1 MPSTPPTFGTQLI
14 GQTENALGA
23 ILDRRLDGSGLNQ
36 RHWVTLTLA
45 MTSGEEIAQAALLAR
60 VSSALNLTP
69 ADVEARI
76 AELSAAGMLDVRDD
90 QSIVVTP
97 TGQELHARVKAAVGE
112 ITTRLF
118 AGLPVAD
125 AEAAGR
131 ALATVL
137 ERANAELRD
146 A

>member
-1 MPSTPPTFGTQLI
+1 
-14 GQTENALGA
+14 
-23 ILDRRLDGSGLNQ
+23 
-36 RHWVTLTLA
+36 VTLTLA
-45 MTSGEEIAQAALLAR
+45 ITSSEAIAQATLIAR
-60 VSSALNLTP
+60 VSSALNLTTG
-69 ADVEARI
+69 DVEARI

-137 ERANAELRD
+137 ERANAELRH